1 MTKAQSL
8 TKRKA
13 DWLRQERRDFIDAYT
28 EEWEKDGWKAEWDE
42 HEQELRLRWRE
53 QNPDGTED
61 DGDEWVKLELILWQA
76 RRREALWLEANSK
89 WQEQEAEYK
98 RRWEQHVRENAEASL
113 RAEE

>member
-1 MTKAQSL
+1 MTKVQSL
-8 TKRKA
+8 PKRKA

-61 DGDEWVKLELILWQA
+61 DWDEWGKLELIIWQA
-76 RRREALWLEANSK
+76 RRREALREEAQDQWKQRELEYEK
-89 WQEQEAEYK
+89 
-98 RRWEQHVRENAEASL
+98 RWEENYHNPAG
-113 RAEE
+113 